1 MHTDDEIYQALD
13 IPFVDL
19 DFPDLEL
26 VLEDLPSLEEVLRDN
41 PAMPLSPPP
50 SIAETLYSNRICIRV
65 QKNVLAKIKKRA
77 AATGDKYQ
85 TLINS
90 ILAQYAAKLI

>member
-1 MHTDDEIYQALD
+1 MHTEDEIYQALD

-41 PAMPLSPPP
+41 PVTLSPPP
-50 SIAETLYSNRICIRV
+50 TAAQTLFSNRICIRV
-65 QKNVLAKIKKRA
+65 PRWVLAEIKKRA
-77 AATGDKYQ
+77 AAQGEKYQ
-85 TLINS
+85 TLINQL
-90 ILAQYAAKLI
+90 LAQYVAA